1 MSRTSFTLL
10 LSFASYCFAVPAIAV
25 AAEGKCNTVQ
35 AQCAVEIGGRCDP
48 STGHW
53 CYGPRMGRDCGGS
66 PHASMEFDD
75 CVLRKLGPHKS

>member
-10 LSFASYCFAVPAIAV
+10 LSFASFCFAVPAIAV

-66 PHASMEFDD
+66 NRGGAFDA
-75 CVLRKLGPHKS
+75 CVARKLGQKK